1 MSGHSPAVLSSATF
15 LTRTSAAAQGKKRGS
30 PEADGGDQTVRKF
43 EAPAVVFL
51 NAFVRDW
58 ACYEDNRPAREKILD
73 QILARAPSEAS
84 FDASWWTR
92 PKLDTK
98 LKKLA
103 MAAKK
108 QRAAGNNAEAAAPAP
123 EPPAAPPAPVPG
135 GYALVAV

>member
-1 MSGHSPAVLSSATF
+1 MINKLCSPFSKALGRATEATF
-15 LTRTSAAAQGKKRGS
+15 ADGMLVGKIEAKLAIYEGPGGQEALVAEVEACGADKGKKRGS

-84 FDASWWTR
+84 FDASC
-92 PKLDTK
+92 
-98 LKKLA
+98 
-103 MAAKK
+103 
-108 QRAAGNNAEAAAPAP
+108 
-123 EPPAAPPAPVPG
+123 
-135 GYALVAV
+135 